1 MTQQARMKLHRE
13 HRRNMQTRDKPSQ
26 KQTSTT
32 LRCKRRIRDKSS
44 QKQTSETL
52 HRNAHPGQVV
62 AETSFKDSTL
72 QKTHP
77 GQHRRRNKLQRLR
90 VAKRRIRDKSSQTQ
104 APLTLNRK
112 SASETVAKNAS
123 GTNRRINS
131 LQRLRVAKRRIR
143 DKSSQKQA
151 ARSTEGVF
159 CLTPKRQRKIG
170 RKPSPKYGGLL
181 TKQQGLPIR
190 KMQGT
195 PNNQNKPKQAS
206 QKLFKTLGKTKN

>member
-1 MTQQARMKLHRE
+1 
-13 HRRNMQTRDKPSQ
+13 MQMRDKSSQ

-77 GQHRRRNKLQRLR
+77 GQRRRRNKLQRLR

-112 SASETVAKNAS
+112 SASETVAK
-123 GTNRRINS
+123 
-131 LQRLRVAKRRIR
+131 KRIR
-143 DKSSQKQA
+143 DTSSHKQ
-151 ARSTEGVF
+151 SSK
-159 CLTPKRQRKIG
+159 TPSRKKAHSRGAKTTINHFQYPTLPFPWVCQNAS
-170 RKPSPKYGGLL
+170 RKYFLH
-181 TKQQGLPIR
+181 
-190 KMQGT
+190 
-195 PNNQNKPKQAS
+195 
-206 QKLFKTLGKTKN
+206 

>member
-1 MTQQARMKLHRE
+1 
-13 HRRNMQTRDKPSQ
+13 MQMRDTSSQ

-32 LRCKRRIRDKSS
+32 LRCNRRIRDKSS

-112 SASETVAKNAS
+112 SASETVEK
-123 GTNRRINS
+123 
-131 LQRLRVAKRRIR
+131 RIR
-143 DKSSQKQA
+143 DKSSHTQSSKTPSRKKAHSRGANSTINHFQYPTLRFPWVCQKNA
-151 ARSTEGVF
+151 S
-159 CLTPKRQRKIG
+159 RKHV
-170 RKPSPKYGGLL
+170 LH
-181 TKQQGLPIR
+181 
-190 KMQGT
+190 
-195 PNNQNKPKQAS
+195 
-206 QKLFKTLGKTKN
+206 